1 MALWP
6 SQWLLY
12 WCRSLARNFQVF
24 PFFLWPSYPSVS
36 VSAIWRN
43 SGSRVFH
50 MQILDTDNMC
60 FPREMANPFGHV
72 LTRATTIV
80 IILVSTTS
88 CYYTWSVFA
97 MKLQIAFEWS
107 LELML
112 LALFHLNLG
121 PEKIVLHFNPSHLG
135 EIM

>member
-1 MALWP
+1 MAEP
-6 SQWLLY
+6 MTSLLVQV
-12 WCRSLARNFQVF
+12 LGPEFQVF

-50 MQILDTDNMC
+50 MQILDTDDMC

-80 IILVSTTS
+80 IILVSTTNGYSRKSASAMPYIMCWEIFGLCLS
-88 CYYTWSVFA
+88 CVSTPSTPCLSIYLFICLCT
-97 MKLQIAFEWS
+97 
-107 LELML
+107 LMT
-112 LALFHLNLG
+112 
-121 PEKIVLHFNPSHLG
+121 
-135 EIM
+135 